1 MIRSLFTSAT
11 GMAAQQLVVDNTANN
26 LANVNTTGF
35 KRSLVSFQDLIYLT
49 QRPIGA
55 ETAAGQQEQNGLQI
69 GSGVRIAGTTKV
81 FNEGVLENTN
91 NPLDL
96 AIEGDGF
103 FRVQLPNGTFRY
115 TRDGSFRINANGQIV
130 TSDGFLL
137 DPPITVPNNTLSIS
151 IATDGTVSVITADAP
166 NTTNVVGNL
175 ILVRFPNPAG
185 LSSEGRNLFSDTAAS
200 GAPIEG
206 TPGQDG
212 LGTIR
217 QGFLERSNVD
227 VVQELINLILA
238 QRAYEFNT
246 KAIRVADDMLATSN
260 ELVR

>member
-1 MIRSLFTSAT
+1 MLKSLFTSAT
-11 GMAAQQLVVDNTANN
+11 GMAAQQVVVDNTANN

-35 KRSLVSFQDLIYLT
+35 KKSQVSFQDLIYVT
-49 QRPIGA
+49 QRPTGA
-55 ETAAGQQEQNGLQI
+55 ETAAGLQEQNGLQI
-69 GSGVRIAGTTKV
+69 GSGVRIGGNMKL
-81 FNEGVLENTN
+81 FSEGVLENTN
-91 NPLDL
+91 KPLDL
-96 AIEGDGF
+96 AIEGEGF

-115 TRDGSFRINANGQIV
+115 TRDGSFRMNANGQIV

-137 DPPITVPNNTLSIS
+137 DPPITVPANTLSIS

-166 NTTNVVGNL
+166 TTSTVIGNL
-175 ILVRFPNPAG
+175 VLVRFPNPAG
-185 LSSEGRNLFSDTAAS
+185 LSSEGRNLYAETASS
-200 GAPIEG
+200 GAPVEA

-212 LGTIR
+212 VGTIR

-238 QRAYEFNT
+238 QRAYEFNS
-246 KAIRVADDMLATSN
+246 KAIRVADDMLASSN